1 MKFFTTLIVTL
12 CFSAMIQAHC
22 QIPCGIYD
30 DKNQFDDLFQHVQTI
45 EKSVKQL
52 LSENLNQ
59 NQTVRWVTN
68 KEDHATMIQD
78 VMNHYFLSQ
87 RIKPV
92 VSSNK
97 KESKRY
103 VELLKQS
110 HAVIRLAMKTKQTV
124 DLNNV
129 KVLNEAITRFQI
141 TYTD

>member
-1 MKFFTTLIVTL
+1 MRLIFTFF
-12 CFSAMIQAHC
+12 CFVFLNSFIFSHC
-22 QIPCGIYD
+22 QIPCGIYG
-30 DKNQFDDLFQHVQTI
+30 DKNQFEDLVQHVQTI

-92 VSSNK
+92 ASSNK
-97 KESKRY
+97 KASKRY

-124 DLNNV
+124 DLDNV
-129 KVLNEAITRFQI
+129 KALNKAITRFQM

>member
-1 MKFFTTLIVTL
+1 MRLIFTFFCLIFLNSFV
-12 CFSAMIQAHC
+12 FSHC
-22 QIPCGIYD
+22 QIPCGIYGD
-30 DKNQFDDLFQHVQTI
+30 ANQFEDLVQHVQTI

-59 NQTVRWVTN
+59 NQTVRWVIN

-92 VSSNK
+92 ASSNK
-97 KESKRY
+97 KELKRY
-103 VELLKQS
+103 VELLKHS

-124 DLNNV
+124 DLDTV
-129 KVLNEAITRFQI
+129 KALNEAITRFQI

>member
-1 MKFFTTLIVTL
+1 MRLIFTFFCLIFLNSFV
-12 CFSAMIQAHC
+12 FSHC
-22 QIPCGIYD
+22 QIPCGIYGD
-30 DKNQFDDLFQHVQTI
+30 ENQFEDLFQHVQTI

-92 VSSNK
+92 ASSNK
-97 KESKRY
+97 KASKRY

-110 HAVIRLAMKTKQTV
+110 HAVIRLAMKTKQTA
-124 DLNNV
+124 DLDNV
-129 KVLNEAITRFQI
+129 KALNEAITRFQI